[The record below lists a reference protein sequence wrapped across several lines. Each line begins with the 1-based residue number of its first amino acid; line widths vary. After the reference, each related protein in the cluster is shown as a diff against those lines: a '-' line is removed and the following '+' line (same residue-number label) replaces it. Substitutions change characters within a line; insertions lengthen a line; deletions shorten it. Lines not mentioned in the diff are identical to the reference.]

1 MLVLMQRLF
10 PQERVPTNLELS
22 EFCKPGKVREFKIWS
37 GNFFRTCRM
46 VRDLLIDE
54 LIFACN
60 V

>member
-1 MLVLMQRLF
+1 MSGMAGF
-10 PQERVPTNLELS
+10 PQTWKTWKTW
-22 EFCKPGKVREFKIWS
+22 EFCKPGKVIEKS
-37 GNFFRTCRM
+37 GNLRYGQEYFITCHM

>member
-1 MLVLMQRLF
+1 M
-10 PQERVPTNLELS
+10 
-22 EFCKPGKVREFKIWS
+22 VREF
-37 GNFFRTCRM
+37 FVTCHM

>member
-1 MLVLMQRLF
+1 M
-10 PQERVPTNLELS
+10 
-22 EFCKPGKVREFKIWS
+22 EFFVTRH
-37 GNFFRTCRM
+37 M